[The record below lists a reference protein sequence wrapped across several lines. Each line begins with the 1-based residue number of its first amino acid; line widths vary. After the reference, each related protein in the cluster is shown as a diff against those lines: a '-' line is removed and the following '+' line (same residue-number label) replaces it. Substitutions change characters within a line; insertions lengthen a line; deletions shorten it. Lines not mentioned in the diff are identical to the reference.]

1 MISWSRTVCPIAA
14 QVFLYMV
21 YGLSDTLISLKG
33 TTSFASE
40 HKDLSTKIHLLL
52 SVSVVESIAKLVPLS
67 MVSTDLAGIIISL
80 CDGIVTF
87 YLTVILNK
95 LGT

>member
-1 MISWSRTVCPIAA
+1 MVC
-14 QVFLYMV
+14 
-21 YGLSDTLISLKG
+21 GLSDILISLKG
-33 TTSFASE
+33 TTSFAGE
-40 HKDLSTKIHLLL
+40 HKDLSTKIHLFL

>member
-1 MISWSRTVCPIAA
+1 MVC
-14 QVFLYMV
+14 
-21 YGLSDTLISLKG
+21 GLSDTLISLKG

-40 HKDLSTKIHLLL
+40 HKDLSTKIPLFL
-52 SVSVVESIAKLVPLS
+52 SVSVVESTAKLVPLS